1 VSGTRRLGSFT
12 SSRNGARAPSTGRHP
27 VLRRQANGVI
37 STQSGRNDDGYTT
50 LTPHPEDTM
59 DARELAQAL
68 RHIAEELGG
77 GGDVAQAVD
86 ALHDL
91 AEEIDPGS
99 GALLEAYLMEGDDG
113 CDDSPDPDPTA

>member
-1 VSGTRRLGSFT
+1 
-12 SSRNGARAPSTGRHP
+12 
-27 VLRRQANGVI
+27 
-37 STQSGRNDDGYTT
+37 
-50 LTPHPEDTM
+50 M

-99 GALLEAYLMEGDDG
+99 AVAACGGG
-113 CDDSPDPDPTA
+113 CAFCVTAFLSQSRAQVQKRKERCRQYEPEYERR

>member
-1 VSGTRRLGSFT
+1 
-12 SSRNGARAPSTGRHP
+12 
-27 VLRRQANGVI
+27 
-37 STQSGRNDDGYTT
+37 
-50 LTPHPEDTM
+50 M

-77 GGDVAQAVD
+77 GGEVAWAVD

-99 GALLEAYLMEGDDG
+99 GALLEAYLMEDGDG
-113 CDDSPDPDPTA
+113 GDDSPDPAT

>member
-1 VSGTRRLGSFT
+1 MT
-12 SSRNGARAPSTGRHP
+12 
-27 VLRRQANGVI
+27 
-37 STQSGRNDDGYTT
+37 YTT

-99 GALLEAYLMEGDDG
+99 GALLEAYLMEDGDG
-113 CDDSPDPDPTA
+113 GDDSPDPAT

>member
-1 VSGTRRLGSFT
+1 
-12 SSRNGARAPSTGRHP
+12 
-27 VLRRQANGVI
+27 
-37 STQSGRNDDGYTT
+37 
-50 LTPHPEDTM
+50 M
-59 DARELAQAL
+59 DARELAQEI

-99 GALLEAYLMEGDDG
+99 GALLEAYYLEEKTDD
-113 CDDSPDPDPTA
+113 DDTTD

>member
-1 VSGTRRLGSFT
+1 
-12 SSRNGARAPSTGRHP
+12 
-27 VLRRQANGVI
+27 
-37 STQSGRNDDGYTT
+37 
-50 LTPHPEDTM
+50 M

-99 GALLEAYLMEGDDG
+99 GG
-113 CDDSPDPDPTA
+113 